1 MIPHTSK
8 HNPPVSLPRSMVS
21 WQIKG
26 FDFSKQRT
34 QAKKSLW
41 TPHPSNLPQQQALVS
56 LADEVFY
63 GGAAGGGKTD
73 LVLGAAVTEHHRSL
87 ILRREYPQARSIIE
101 RLIEIVEAAGRLNEN
116 TGIYKLD
123 GGRQIEISSCVHEKD
138 KKKFRGRAHDLK
150 VFDEVTE
157 FSRTQYE
164 FIIRWNRSARKG
176 QRCRV
181 ISTFNPP
188 TTTEG
193 VWVLDYLAPWISA
206 DHPNPA
212 LPGELRWFAM
222 IDGDLVEVLT
232 GEPFEVDTPR
242 GKEMVHPRSRTFIP
256 ARLTDNPYLMAD
268 ATYLAN
274 LQATPEPLRS
284 QLLYGDMRIGARDD
298 EWQVVPSEWIQLAH
312 LRWAEG
318 KPAVTVSAMGIDVAR
333 GGDDNTVIAKAYGR
347 WIDHLVVVPGSQTK
361 RGSDIADLVVRE
373 YETPD
378 DLGLVPIV
386 IDQIGVGGSAYDALE
401 DGEHRV
407 YGANA
412 AAATGARSR
421 QGNFGFFN
429 VRAEMYWRLRES
441 LDPYSDDPIAL
452 PPDKLLDQEIKA
464 HRFEKTVRGI
474 KIVSKDDVKAAIGGR
489 SPDRAEALVLLVR
502 AIQKTM

>member
-1 MIPHTSK
+1 M
-8 HNPPVSLPRSMVS
+8 LPNARVE
-21 WQIKG
+21 G
-26 FDFSKQRT
+26 FDFSRRHKQRN
-34 QAKKSLW
+34 QKPLW
-41 TPHPSNLPQQQALVS
+41 EPHPNNIPQQQALAS
-56 LADEVFY
+56 AADEVFY
-63 GGAAGGGKTD
+63 GGSAGGGKTD
-73 LVLGAAVTEHHRSL
+73 LGLGAAVTAHHRSL

-101 RLIEIVEAAGRLNEN
+101 RLREIVEDAGKLNEN
-116 TGIYKLD
+116 TGIYRLD
-123 GGRQIEISSCVHEKD
+123 TGQQIEIGSCVHEKD
-138 KKKFRGRAHDLK
+138 KNKYKGRPHDLK

-157 FSRTQYE
+157 FTRTQYE
-164 FIIRWNRSARKG
+164 FIVRWNRSARAG

-193 VWVLDYLAPWISA
+193 SWVLEYLAPWI
-206 DHPNPA
+206 DKEHPHPA
-212 LPGELRWFAM
+212 NPGELRWFAVVN
-222 IDGDLVEVLT
+222 GETVEVPS
-232 GEPFEVDTPR
+232 GSPFEVDTPR
-242 GKEMVHPRSRTFIP
+242 GRETVHPRSRTFIP

-284 QLLYGDMRIGARDD
+284 QLLYGDMQIAVRDD
-298 EWQVVPSEWIQLAH
+298 EWQVVPSEWLQLSH
-312 LRWAEG
+312 LRWEAARKASGG
-318 KPAVTVSAMGIDVAR
+318 KPGPLSAMGIDVAR
-333 GGDDNTVIAKAYGR
+333 GGEDNTVIAKAYGR
-347 WIDHLVVVPGSQTK
+347 WIDDLLAVPGSQTK
-361 RGSDIADLVVRE
+361 RGSDVADLVLRE
-373 YETPD
+373 YETSD

-412 AAATGARSR
+412 AAATGARSK
-421 QGNFGFFN
+421 QGNFGFYN
-429 VRAEMYWRLRES
+429 VRAEMYWRLREA

-474 KIVSKDDVKAAIGGR
+474 KIVSKDEVKAAIGGR
-489 SPDRAEALVLLVR
+489 SPDRAEALALLVR
-502 AIQKTM
+502 AMQKV